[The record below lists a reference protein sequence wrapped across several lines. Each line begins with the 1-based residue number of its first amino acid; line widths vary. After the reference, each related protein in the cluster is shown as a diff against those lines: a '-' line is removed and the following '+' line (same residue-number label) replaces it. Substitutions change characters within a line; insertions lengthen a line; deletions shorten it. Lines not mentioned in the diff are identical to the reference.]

1 MQTLPYTNK
10 FRLNCILLMLYY
22 SGIIIA
28 SYS

>member
-10 FRLNCILLMLYY
+10 FRLNYILLMLYY
-22 SGIIIA
+22 SDIIIA